1 MKLIEEAN
9 ASLEAKALQIAESKF
24 RLGEELERSKGETR
38 ELLKERPVHYLAL
51 KVHNTNSL
59 FNCTHYCAVHLYRQ
73 YMFSCIAQGKALAT
87 S

>member
-1 MKLIEEAN
+1 MKLIEDAN

-51 KVHNTNSL
+51 KVHLT
-59 FNCTHYCAVHLYRQ
+59 
-73 YMFSCIAQGKALAT
+73 
-87 S
+87 